1 MIYINHLHTLL
12 IIIMYNL
19 LTSDIHNSKLPIM
32 YSYTH
37 IVVSTTQTKTAA
49 IRSHTIN
56 TH

>member
-1 MIYINHLHTLL
+1 
-12 IIIMYNL
+12 MYNL